1 MIELVFE
8 DKIYQ
13 DIKNGKKKTIGD
25 IDIEIAKIK
34 KGNTVIFK
42 NIGTKTSEKIS
53 VKVKDIHKFNDVSA
67 MLKEMK
73 LKTIL
78 PRSKSYKDG
87 EKFFEEKYGNKLKDA
102 KFIAFTFDILDN
114 TLRAPPGFVIR
125 TSVSS
130 NSKEPIINFQPE
142 NEAELHMQE
151 RHERFNRNAPSARIN
166 EDEDED
172 VFGPRIKNKKNN
184 ELAGPRIKN
193 KKNNELAG
201 PRIKNK
207 KNNELAGP
215 RMKNKKNNELAGP
228 RIKNKKNDD
237 FSGPRIKNKKNNEFS
252 GPRIKNKKN
261 DEFSGSNNSNRPARE
276 FEITIKEP
284 WFSLI
289 ENGQKTVEARLF
301 KGIFTQYRVND
312 TIRFI
317 NTWNGQEKSV
327 LVKITKLTKY
337 PNFGDLLFSE
347 QLYKVLPGIPNIKC
361 GITVY
366 DKIYKDFSEIKEHG
380 TLAIELELV

>member
-1 MIELVFE
+1 MIELEFE

-13 DIKNGKKKTIGD
+13 DIKNGKKITIGD
-25 IDIEIAKIK
+25 IDIELSKIK

-42 NIGTKTSEKIS
+42 NIGTNTSEKIS
-53 VKVKDIHKFNDVSA
+53 VKVKDIHRFNDVSA

-114 TLRAPPGFVIR
+114 KLTVPPGYVIR
-125 TSVSS
+125 ASINS
-130 NSKEPIINFQPE
+130 NGKGPIINFQPE

-151 RHERFNRNAPSARIN
+151 RHKRFNKNAPSAKINNEDEAELHMQERHERFNKNAPSARIN
-166 EDEDED
+166 NEDED

-193 KKNNELAG
+193 KKND
-201 PRIKNK
+201 K
-207 KNNELAGP
+207 
-215 RMKNKKNNELAGP
+215 
-228 RIKNKKNDD
+228 
-237 FSGPRIKNKKNNEFS
+237 FS

-261 DEFSGSNNSNRPARE
+261 DEFSGSNNSNRPARQ
-276 FEITIKEP
+276 FELTIHDP

-289 ENGQKTVEARLF
+289 ENGQKKVEARLF
-301 KGIFTQYRVND
+301 KGIFTQFRVND

-317 NTWNGQEKSV
+317 NKWNGIEKSV

-366 DKIYKDFSEIKEHG
+366 DKIYKDFSEIKEYG
-380 TLAIELELV
+380 TLAIELELM

>member
-8 DKIYQ
+8 DKFYQ

-25 IDIEIAKIK
+25 IDIELAKIK
-34 KGNTVIFK
+34 KGDTVIFK

-53 VKVKDIHKFNDVSA
+53 VKVKDIHRFNDVSA

-73 LKTIL
+73 LKTIF

-114 TLRAPPGFVIR
+114 KLTVPPGYVIR
-125 TSVSS
+125 ASINS
-130 NSKEPIINFQPE
+130 NGKGPIINLQPE

-151 RHERFNRNAPSARIN
+151 RHERFNRNATGPRIKN
-166 EDEDED
+166 KKSGKNSGQDENKDED
-172 VFGPRIKNKKNN
+172 VFGPRIKNKKN
-184 ELAGPRIKN
+184 EDVFGPRIKN
-193 KKNNELAG
+193 KKNDDFS
-201 PRIKNK
+201 
-207 KNNELAGP
+207 
-215 RMKNKKNNELAGP
+215 GP

-237 FSGPRIKNKKNNEFS
+237 FSGPRIKNKKNNS
-252 GPRIKNKKN
+252 NHPPRQ
-261 DEFSGSNNSNRPARE
+261 
-276 FEITIKEP
+276 FEITIKDP

-301 KGIFTQYRVND
+301 KGIFTQFRVND

-317 NTWNGQEKSV
+317 NKWNGIEKSV

>member
-25 IDIEIAKIK
+25 IDVELSKIK
-34 KGNTVIFK
+34 KGDTVIFK
-42 NIGTKTSEKIS
+42 NIGTNTIEKIS

-87 EKFFEEKYGNKLKDA
+87 EKFFEEKYGNKLKDS
-102 KFIAFTFDILDN
+102 KFIAFTFDILEN
-114 TLRAPPGFVIR
+114 TLKAPPGFIIR

-130 NSKEPIINFQPE
+130 NSKGPIINFQPE

-151 RHERFNRNAPSARIN
+151 RHERFNRNALGPRIN
-166 EDEDED
+166 NEDKDEDEDED
-172 VFGPRIKNKKNN
+172 VFGPRIKNKKND
-184 ELAGPRIKN
+184 EFSGPRIKK
-193 KKNNELAG
+193 KKNDDFSG
-201 PRIKNK
+201 PRIKKK
-207 KNNELAGP
+207 KNDDFS
-215 RMKNKKNNELAGP
+215 GP

-237 FSGPRIKNKKNNEFS
+237 FSGPRIKNKKN
-252 GPRIKNKKN
+252 
-261 DEFSGSNNSNRPARE
+261 DDFSGSYNSNRPARE
-276 FEITIKEP
+276 FEITIKDP

-301 KGIFTQYRVND
+301 KGIFTQFRVND

-317 NTWNGQEKSV
+317 NRWNGIEKSV

>member
-1 MIELVFE
+1 MIELEFE

-13 DIKNGKKKTIGD
+13 DIKNGKKITIGD
-25 IDIEIAKIK
+25 IDIELSKIK

-42 NIGTKTSEKIS
+42 NIGTNTSEKIS
-53 VKVKDIHKFNDVSA
+53 VKVKDIHRFNDVSA

-114 TLRAPPGFVIR
+114 KLTVPPGYVIR
-125 TSVSS
+125 ASINS
-130 NSKEPIINFQPE
+130 NGKGPIINFQPE

-151 RHERFNRNAPSARIN
+151 RHKRFNKNAPSAKINNEDEAELHMQERHERFNKNAPSARIN
-166 EDEDED
+166 NEDED

-193 KKNNELAG
+193 KKND
-201 PRIKNK
+201 K
-207 KNNELAGP
+207 
-215 RMKNKKNNELAGP
+215 
-228 RIKNKKNDD
+228 
-237 FSGPRIKNKKNNEFS
+237 FSGPRIKNKKNDEFS

-261 DEFSGSNNSNRPARE
+261 DEFSGSNNSNRPARQ
-276 FEITIKEP
+276 FELTIHDP

-289 ENGQKTVEARLF
+289 ENGQKKVEARLF
-301 KGIFTQYRVND
+301 KGIFTQFRVND

-317 NTWNGQEKSV
+317 NKWNGIEKSV

-366 DKIYKDFSEIKEHG
+366 DKIYKDFSEIKEYG
-380 TLAIELELV
+380 TLAIELELM